1 MKNKSFEKKEKL
13 NEALRKKLKKR
24 RKQQIKKNKLNHN
37 K

>member
-13 NEALRKKLKKR
+13 NEALRKKNLKR
-24 RKQQIKKNKLNHN
+24 RKQNKKNKLNHN

>member
-13 NEALRKKLKKR
+13 NEALRKNLKR

>member
-1 MKNKSFEKKEKL
+1 MKNKSFEKKEEL
-13 NEALRKKLKKR
+13 NEALRKNLKR